1 MSKWTLGF
9 TGLQKA
15 FGRDYGIAEPY
26 WGALSYEQKTRYW
39 VSTIKEP
46 WSYSLIFKKILEY
59 RSILEKKVTSDMP
72 QVFKNDKVAV
82 TKVFFNPS
90 TPTMRNRR
98 LQNVADSIADVTK
111 SVWTETLIQNTHKPS
126 G

>member
-1 MSKWTLGF
+1 MPKLTLGF

-15 FGRDYGIAEPY
+15 FGRDYRIAEPY
-26 WGALSYEQKTRYW
+26 WGALSYEQKTLYW
-39 VSTIKEP
+39 VSSIKEP

-59 RSILEKKVTSDMP
+59 RLILEKKGTSDMP

-98 LQNVADSIADVTK
+98 SQNVADSIADVTK

>member
-1 MSKWTLGF
+1 MPKLTLGF
-9 TGLQKA
+9 TGLQEA
-15 FGRDYGIAEPY
+15 FGRDYEIAEPY
-26 WGALSYEQKTRYW
+26 WGALSYEQKTLYW
-39 VSTIKEP
+39 VSSIKEP
-46 WSYSLIFKKILEY
+46 RSYSLIFKKILEY
-59 RSILEKKVTSDMP
+59 RLILEKKVTSDVP

>member
-1 MSKWTLGF
+1 MPKLTLGF

-26 WGALSYEQKTRYW
+26 WGALSYEQKTLYW
-39 VSTIKEP
+39 VSSIKEP
-46 WSYSLIFKKILEY
+46 WLYSLIFKKILEY
-59 RSILEKKVTSDMP
+59 RLILQKKVTSDMP
-72 QVFKNDKVAV
+72 QVLKNDKVAV

-111 SVWTETLIQNTHKPS
+111 SVWTETLIQHTHKPS